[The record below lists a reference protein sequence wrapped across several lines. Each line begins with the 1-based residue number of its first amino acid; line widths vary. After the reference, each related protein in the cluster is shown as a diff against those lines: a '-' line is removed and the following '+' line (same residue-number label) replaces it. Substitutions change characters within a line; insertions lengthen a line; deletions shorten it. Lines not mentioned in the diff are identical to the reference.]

1 MQTEIDPRDL
11 IGHKAVDK
19 NGEKIGTVDEVY
31 LDDATGQ
38 PEWAAVRTG
47 LFGRDAFVPLTT
59 SEFVSDELR
68 VPYEKALVKDSPD
81 FGVGQHLSP
90 AQELQLYRYYGLEV
104 PTGGGQ
110 HAAEPGVRAGEKAGE
125 KPSMAAAGSNGGP
138 ATVVAGAGAGA
149 AGAAAGMAAG
159 RRDKPEHEKPA
170 EQTLTTPTVQP
181 LANAG
186 RTSSFMTGSAPH
198 ASAAQPQPGMAGPAA
213 AAAPAAAAVSSPSAP
228 TVRTPTGQT
237 STGQTSMG
245 QTSTS
250 QTSTSQGAAASAAQA
265 PTVQTPTTQ
274 TPPPAPF
281 PAGGA
286 GMGVGMGAGTGT
298 AASSSPET
306 QRRPDPLTDPLPGL
320 GLPAS
325 SADAGSKNPVPEP
338 LEIVC
343 REERLD
349 ISTEWHV
356 LGRARLRKYV
366 TSEQVERR
374 VPVVRERIRV
384 ERVPV
389 GAEERAQLT
398 EAEIAESVEEVT
410 LHEERL
416 VVKKTVVPVERIRL
430 VTERVTEEEV
440 VREQLHREHIQVQD
454 GSKAAGTPVTPAG
467 SGANGGYSSGSQPSP
482 GQSPSTPLRTANPTG
497 TSRNPDLPGHA
508 LGA

>member
-1 MQTEIDPRDL
+1 VQTEIDPRDL

-19 NGEKIGTVDEVY
+19 NGDKIGTVDEVY

-104 PTGGGQ
+104 PTGTGQ
-110 HAAEPGVRAGEKAGE
+110 HAADPGFKAGE
-125 KPSMAAAGSNGGP
+125 RSAAPTPTAVTTTPPAAGE
-138 ATVVAGAGAGA
+138 AAGLAGA

-159 RRDKPEHEKPA
+159 TAAAGRERAETHEKPV
-170 EQTLTTPTVQP
+170 EQTLTTPAAQP
-181 LANAG
+181 LPNGG
-186 RTSSFMTGSAPH
+186 RTSSFLTGTPPTA
-198 ASAAQPQPGMAGPAA
+198 ASQQPGTAGQAA
-213 AAAPAAAAVSSPSAP
+213 AAAPAAAAMSAP
-228 TVRTPTGQT
+228 
-237 STGQTSMG
+237 S
-245 QTSTS
+245 
-250 QTSTSQGAAASAAQA
+250 A
-265 PTVQTPTTQ
+265 PTVQTPA
-274 TPPPAPF
+274 PAPF
-281 PAGGA
+281 PTTGTGGT
-286 GMGVGMGAGTGT
+286 GMGAGAGT
-298 AASSSPET
+298 AGAAAPTTPATEA
-306 QRRPDPLTDPLPGL
+306 QRRPDPLTEPRPDL
-320 GLPAS
+320 GAAP
-325 SADAGSKNPVPEP
+325 SAAVAKEPVPEP
-338 LEIVC
+338 VEILC

-366 TSEQVERR
+366 TTEQVERR

-389 GAEERAQLT
+389 SAEERANLT
-398 EAEIAESVEEVT
+398 EAEITESVEEVT

-416 VVKKTVVPVERIRL
+416 IVKKTVVPVERIRL
-430 VTERVTEEEV
+430 VTERITEEEV

-454 GSKAAGTPVTPAG
+454 GGKHAGTPVTAPASATTPTPAANGGQPAG
-467 SGANGGYSSGSQPSP
+467 S
-482 GQSPSTPLRTANPTG
+482 QSPAAQSPAAQSPATPLRPAAQTAA
-497 TSRNPDLPGHA
+497 SRNPDLPGHA
-508 LGA
+508 LGV